1 MQCAKVQRL
10 RIQTAQFCIGGCVQ
24 QVSIVHL
31 PLAYLRAVI
40 AGSGNSGQYS
50 VNNTNMGVVP
60 AFKFNPKTPTLAK
73 GSKIEFG
80 SYPQSEVTDADEVA
94 KLEADSE
101 NYLWVSYKYYSGTGD
116 RTDGKMESGDF
127 ML

>member
-1 MQCAKVQRL
+1 MADSAFAFGVSS
-10 RIQTAQFCIGGCVQ
+10 GG
-24 QVSIVHL
+24 
-31 PLAYLRAVI
+31 VI

>member
-1 MQCAKVQRL
+1 MLLSIAPVTMAAD
-10 RIQTAQFCIGGCVQ
+10 TADDGYQ
-24 QVSIVHL
+24 
-31 PLAYLRAVI
+31 
-40 AGSGNSGQYS
+40 
-50 VNNTNMGVVP
+50 
-60 AFKFNPKTPTLAK
+60 K
-73 GSKIEFG
+73 GEIIEFG

-127 ML
+127 MLYKDFYSDGEMFRAVTFRSTDRAAAAD